1 MELRP
6 EIQLKGAIKALTDV
20 VVPAVDPGNTLAQ
33 EQVRL
38 VLGTLQVV
46 ASRMH
51 LLYRYDRHEIERLT
65 VLVRDLE
72 RFGAAD
78 SETGERTRAAAD
90 RLARAG
96 HEGRDV
102 LDRARA
108 EPSELEGTIR
118 SLRDA
123 ISVFIRAV
131 HQDGRAHVSELRQTV
146 LAAAKEQLDRER
158 AWVLA
163 HGFETDPDSVA
174 KLETLIDPLS
184 FHVLPG

>member
-20 VVPAVDPGNTLAQ
+20 VIPAVDPDNKLAQ

-38 VLGTLQVV
+38 VLGTLQIV
-46 ASRMH
+46 ANRMH

-65 VLVRDLE
+65 VLARELG
-72 RFGAAD
+72 RFG
-78 SETGERTRAAAD
+78 ETGDGNGEATRAAAD
-90 RLARAG
+90 RLSRAG
-96 HEGRDV
+96 HQGGDV

-108 EPSELEGTIR
+108 EPSELETTIR
-118 SLRDA
+118 SLREA
-123 ISVFIRAV
+123 ISGFIRAV
-131 HQDGRAHVSELRQTV
+131 HADGRAHVPEVRRAV
-146 LAAAKEQLDRER
+146 LVAAKEQLDRER

-163 HGFETDPDSVA
+163 HGFESDPDSVA
-174 KLETLIDPLS
+174 GLETLIDPLS